1 MAEHDMD
8 AIGAEAAAMM
18 KTMLQLATL
27 VALRTRERGQK
38 EAEQRVKVTQAR
50 AKEANELAARQVRE
64 SKARDPR
71 NVEIQRMIERT
82 GVVLSKNRSTLDREN
97 QTIEAQQQQL
107 GRDQADFN
115 RMSAA
120 AEAQRIEADRLV
132 GEQGLVQVMDRDE
145 SASVLQFDSAERRM
159 ALALELAELG
169 VEPELIEVRMLAE
182 MAQGKP
188 PIDAAREPINGPT
201 PMGPELGNELGL
213 DRSRGIEG
221 RG

>member
-50 AKEANELAARQVRE
+50 LKEAKELTARQVRE

-71 NVEIQRMIERT
+71 NVELQHMMERT
-82 GVVLSKNRSTLDREN
+82 GVVLSKNRAEVDRERN
-97 QTIEAQQQQL
+97 DLTVQREQL
-107 GRDQADFN
+107 GRE
-115 RMSAA
+115 
-120 AEAQRIEADRLV
+120 EAQVGMMVAGIASERSEVEREIADPSMV
-132 GEQGLVQVMDRDE
+132 G
-145 SASVLQFDSAERRM
+145 SARPAMEFDSPERRM

-169 VEPELIEVRMLAE
+169 VEPELIEVRMLTE
-182 MAQGKP
+182 MAQGRP
-188 PIDAAREPINGPT
+188 LIDAAREPITGAAEMSP
-201 PMGPELGNELGL
+201 
-213 DRSRGIEG
+213 SRAADEG
-221 RG
+221 RERLRDR

>member
-8 AIGAEAAAMM
+8 AIGAEASAMM

-50 AKEANELAARQVRE
+50 LKEAKELTARQVRE

-71 NVEIQRMIERT
+71 NLELQRMIERS
-82 GVVLSKNRSTLDREN
+82 GVVLTKDRAALRRDN
-97 QTIEAQQQQL
+97 QELERESREL
-107 GRDQADFN
+107 GREQGDLTMMAVGV
-115 RMSAA
+115 
-120 AEAQRIEADRLV
+120 EAQRNEVERELGTV
-132 GEQGLVQVMDRDE
+132 TLMERPTME
-145 SASVLQFDSAERRM
+145 FDSPERRL

-182 MAQGKP
+182 MAQGRP
-188 PIDAAREPINGPT
+188 LVDAAREPITGPT
-201 PMGPELGNELGL
+201 PMAPVRDL
-213 DRSRGIEG
+213 DLTRERYRE
-221 RG
+221 R